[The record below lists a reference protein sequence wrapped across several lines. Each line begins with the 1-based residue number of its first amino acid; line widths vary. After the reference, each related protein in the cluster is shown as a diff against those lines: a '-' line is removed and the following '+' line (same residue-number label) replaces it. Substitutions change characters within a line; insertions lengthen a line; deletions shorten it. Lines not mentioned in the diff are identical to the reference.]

1 MNDVNNM
8 KYSIDYISGIMSLRN
23 PQEKSL
29 QILDDILKSTNLMIE
44 YNQDNENN
52 IKVINSKYPIFTE
65 FERAFP
71 SLTFALATGVG
82 KTRLMGAF
90 ITYLYT
96 NYNIKNFLVI
106 APSTTIYEKLK
117 RDLGNPDNSKYVF
130 KGIGCFNNPPRV
142 VADDDFNRMINL
154 FDSEVTIY
162 VYNISK
168 FDKENTKMKAFS
180 EVRGMSFYDELAEM
194 KDLVII
200 MDESHHYRADRG
212 METINNLKPILGLE
226 LTATPLVNVKGKQ
239 IPFKNVVYEYP
250 LSEAIKDGYTRVPF
264 AVTRTDINFYN
275 FGDDEIDKLM
285 LNDGIL
291 CHKRIKEKLFYYSKS
306 MKKDLIKPFM
316 LVICKDTEHASKIEK
331 YIKSDDFQNGHYK
344 FKTITINSK
353 MSSVETE
360 VNTKLLLDV
369 EKVDNPIEIVI
380 HVNMLKEGWDVNN
393 LYTIVPLRTASS
405 KILREQMVGRGL
417 RLPYGE
423 RTGDK
428 DIDSVM
434 LTAHDKFKEI
444 IEEAQKGDSIFNKGN
459 IIKAEELE
467 KEKIIFTRLPLEYPS
482 DDELCDKLVVC
493 EESEKYG
500 FANRINDLLVKNVE
514 NYTLSSNNNFTDEG
528 KIKIKDAIEYE
539 IKKDK
544 DYGKIY
550 DENKNPIEN
559 WIKENIIKTHDQILN
574 KFILIPKIKVE
585 REEGEYYFEEFDLD
599 LTKFNQHPIENE
611 LILRNLLDSSDEE
624 KIDKG
629 YITFDILNPKKSIV
643 DELRKKAEVDYE
655 KNSELLFKLI
665 SQLTNY
671 YEQKYGLD
679 GTKNIVMMYKNEI
692 TSEIYSQMLRHFIR
706 NEGLIKEEVFSNSN
720 INFQSN
726 YSYSKVKNIFDS
738 YDSKNDG
745 KITSILFDGI
755 KRGVF
760 SSAKFDS
767 EPELILARQLERED
781 NFVRT
786 WLRPSPNEFN
796 ITYNDG
802 KRYEPD
808 FVVETK
814 FIVYLVEVKADN
826 RLDDVDVLA
835 KQERALSYCQLVS
848 KWADSTG
855 NKHWEYVL
863 IPSSKIQTN
872 STFKYLTEQYKVD

>member
-1 MNDVNNM
+1 MNDVNSM

-29 QILDDILKSTNLMIE
+29 QILDDILKSTNLMNE
-44 YNQDNENN
+44 YNQDNINN
-52 IKVINSKYPIFTE
+52 LKVINSKYPIFTE
-65 FERAFP
+65 FERAFT

-291 CHKRIKEKLFYYSKS
+291 CHKRIKEKLFYYSRS
-306 MKKDLIKPFM
+306 MKKDLVKAFM
-316 LVICKDTEHASKIEK
+316 LVVCKDTEHASKIEK
-331 YIKSDDFQNGHYK
+331 YIKSDDFQNGYYK

-353 MSSVETE
+353 MSGVETE
-360 VNTKLLLDV
+360 VNTKLLLNV

-559 WIKENIIKTHDQILN
+559 WLKENIIKTHDQILN

-585 REEGEYYFEEFDLD
+585 REEGEYYFDDFDLD
-599 LTKFNQHPIENE
+599 LTKFNQQPIENE

-624 KIDKG
+624 KIEKG

-655 KNSELLFKLI
+655 KSSELLFKLI
-665 SQLTNY
+665 TQLRDY
-671 YEQKYGLD
+671 YEQQYGVD
-679 GTKNIVMMYKNEI
+679 GRKNIVMMYKNEI

-796 ITYNDG
+796 ITYNGG

-808 FVVETK
+808 FVVETES
-814 FIVYLVEVKADN
+814 IVYLVEVKADN
-826 RLDDVDVLA
+826 KLDDVDVLA